1 MGRWSNDNDN
11 PAFVL
16 RPQYFQRA
24 RVEDTVERD
33 GLRMT
38 FRGWTYTLDDYAVA
52 LEGAGFTIETIR
64 EPTPVS
70 ASRFQEWREL
80 PLFMNIRAIKW

>member
-1 MGRWSNDNDN
+1 
-11 PAFVL
+11 
-16 RPQYFQRA
+16 
-24 RVEDTVERD
+24 
-33 GLRMT
+33 MT